1 MFEVSQLVLYSGHGI
16 CCIVGTEDRVVDRKP
31 VSYYVLE
38 PVTQP
43 GTKFF
48 VPSHNPAALAK
59 MRHPLEKDRLIA
71 ILSDSSSDLSWVS
84 DENRRK
90 QLYRQI
96 LSSGDATSMIGM
108 LRLLEQHRK
117 TQIEAGRKIHIC
129 DENFMR
135 DASKIL
141 SAEISLVLQLSQEES
156 TACLQRSISV

>member
-1 MFEVSQLVLYSGHGI
+1 MFEVSQLVLYSGHGL
-16 CCIVGTEDRVVDRKP
+16 CSIVGMEDRVVDRKP

-38 PVTQP
+38 PISQP
-43 GTKFF
+43 GTKFY

-59 MRHPLEKDRLIA
+59 MRHPLQKDRLIA
-71 ILSDSSSDLSWVS
+71 ILSENCSDLAWVP

-96 LSSGDATSMIGM
+96 LASGDASSMTGM
-108 LRLLEQHRK
+108 LRLLELHRK
-117 TQIEAGRKIHIC
+117 VQLEAGRKIHIC

-141 SAEISLVLQLSQEES
+141 SAEISVVLQLSQEES
-156 TACLQRSISV
+156 IAYLHKCITV